1 MHHANIGHHKEKHK
15 FNYISWPGYAE
26 KYDIASSMCSYMF
39 EFKTEQ
45 ARIRSVEKEIERL
58 KRVKR
63 MKTNFRRTNSILKQY
78 ANYKFKTTNIRGK
91 QYVEVNERIKFF
103 RQEDRYKDWTIMSEF
118 TVLDSE
124 QCVCKTTIA
133 DATGRVIATGH
144 AHEVQGAS
152 NINKTS
158 YVENCE
164 TSAIGR
170 ALAMLGIGI
179 DTSIASANEVTDAIA
194 KQESK
199 HGEENQAGTREA
211 RHGAACKHHGQSRC
225 LHQVAD
231 RQEESIPVHHGQ
243 V

>member
-1 MHHANIGHHKEKHK
+1 M
-15 FNYISWPGYAE
+15 
-26 KYDIASSMCSYMF
+26 
-39 EFKTEQ
+39 
-45 ARIRSVEKEIERL
+45 
-58 KRVKR
+58 
-63 MKTNFRRTNSILKQY
+63 

-179 DTSIASANEVTDAIA
+179 DTSIASANEVKDAIA
-194 KQESK
+194 KQDSGNTAKKIKKVQETFDTDPP
-199 HGEENQAGTREA
+199 ENIMDKAVAYIKSQTDKKKAFNSIMAKYEA
-211 RHGAACKHHGQSRC
+211 SLTEK
-225 LHQVAD
+225 QVAGLKKFV
-231 RQEESIPVHHGQ
+231 R
-243 V
+243 

>member
-1 MHHANIGHHKEKHK
+1 M
-15 FNYISWPGYAE
+15 S
-26 KYDIASSMCSYMF
+26 
-39 EFKTEQ
+39 
-45 ARIRSVEKEIERL
+45 
-58 KRVKR
+58 
-63 MKTNFRRTNSILKQY
+63 
-78 ANYKFKTTNIRGK
+78 NYKFKTTNIRGK

-179 DTSIASANEVTDAIA
+179 DTSIASANEVEDAIA
-194 KQESK
+194 KQDSGSTAKKIKKVQETFDTDPPENIMDKAVAYIKSQTDKKKAFNSIMSK
-199 HGEENQAGTREA
+199 YEAALSEKQIAGLKKFVR
-211 RHGAACKHHGQSRC
+211 
-225 LHQVAD
+225 
-231 RQEESIPVHHGQ
+231 
-243 V
+243 